1 MTVRSILETKAMR
14 AGDVVSIGPDALVTE
29 AAQLLARHRIGAVPV
44 IEAGR
49 LVGILSERD
58 IVRALA
64 RSAESL
70 GRTRVRA
77 LMTADVFVARESD
90 PLENVL
96 ELMSTKRIRHLP
108 VVDGTGMVI
117 GIVTLGDVAW
127 ARERELDGQD
137 TTKAG

>member
-1 MTVRSILETKAMR
+1 MTVRSVLDAKTK
-14 AGDVVSIGPDALVTE
+14 GTGEVVSIRPDALVTE

-44 IEAGR
+44 IEAGH

-64 RSAESL
+64 HSPESL
-70 GRTRVRA
+70 GKTRVRA
-77 LMTADVFVARESD
+77 LMTPEVFVARETD
-90 PLENVL
+90 ALDAVL

-108 VVDGTGMVI
+108 VVDRDGVVI

-127 ARERELDGQD
+127 ARERELES
-137 TTKAG
+137 

>member
-1 MTVRSILETKAMR
+1 MTVRAVLDAKTMGGTE
-14 AGDVVSIGPDALVTE
+14 VVTIAPDALVIE

-64 RSAESL
+64 RSAAAL
-70 GRTRVRA
+70 GTARVRG
-77 LMTADVFVARESD
+77 LMTADVFVARETDSLD
-90 PLENVL
+90 DVL

-108 VVDGTGMVI
+108 VIGSDGAVI

-127 ARERELDGQD
+127 AREAALEG
-137 TTKAG
+137 

>member
-1 MTVRSILETKAMR
+1 MTVRSVLDTKTK
-14 AGDVVSIGPDALVTE
+14 GTGEVVSIRPDALVTE

-44 IEAGR
+44 IEAER

-64 RSAESL
+64 HSAESL
-70 GRTRVRA
+70 GKTRVRA
-77 LMTADVFVARESD
+77 LMTPDVFVARETD
-90 PLENVL
+90 ALDAVL

-108 VVDGTGMVI
+108 VVDRDGVVI

-127 ARERELDGQD
+127 ARERELES
-137 TTKAG
+137 

>member
-1 MTVRSILETKAMR
+1 MTVRSVLAEKTKGM
-14 AGDVVSIGPDALVTE
+14 GEVVSIGPDALVTE

-44 IEAGR
+44 IEAGI
-49 LVGILSERD
+49 LIGILSERD

-70 GRTRVRA
+70 ARARVRA
-77 LMTADVFVARESD
+77 LMTSEVFVAREADSLD
-90 PLENVL
+90 AVL

-108 VVDGTGMVI
+108 VVDPDGVVI

-127 ARERELDGQD
+127 ARERELES
-137 TTKAG
+137 

>member
-108 VVDGTGMVI
+108 VVDGAGMVI

>member
-1 MTVRSILETKAMR
+1 MTVRAVLDAKTMGGTE
-14 AGDVVSIGPDALVTE
+14 VVTIVPDALVIE

-64 RSAESL
+64 RSAAAL
-70 GRTRVRA
+70 GTARVRG

-90 PLENVL
+90 SLDDVL

-108 VVDGTGMVI
+108 VVGRDGEVI

-127 ARERELDGQD
+127 AREATLGD
-137 TTKAG
+137 

>member
-1 MTVRSILETKAMR
+1 MTVRAVLDAKTKGGAE
-14 AGDVVSIGPDALVTE
+14 VVTIAPDALVIE

-64 RSAESL
+64 RSAAAL
-70 GRTRVRA
+70 GTARVRG
-77 LMTADVFVARESD
+77 LMTAEVFVARECD
-90 PLENVL
+90 GLDEVL

-108 VVDGTGMVI
+108 VMGRDGEVI

-127 ARERELDGQD
+127 AREATLGD
-137 TTKAG
+137 